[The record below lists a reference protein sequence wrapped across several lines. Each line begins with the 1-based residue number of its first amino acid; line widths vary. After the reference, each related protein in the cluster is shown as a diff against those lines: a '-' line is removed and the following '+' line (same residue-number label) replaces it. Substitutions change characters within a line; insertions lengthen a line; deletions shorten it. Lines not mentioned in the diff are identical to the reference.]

1 MKIYLCLLLVA
12 VLFLSCNKG
21 GSGQPP
27 FFVIPSS
34 SGAGNGA
41 DNSSTNTGVETT
53 VSEGAK
59 IKNIQI
65 EAARTSILPNQHTEL
80 SAWAIYS
87 DGNKINVTDLALWE
101 LKDPTLLQFEEDI
114 SSNSSKSFR
123 KTNSDGDSEN
133 GFKKKRYKGISPG
146 TTKVRATVESITG
159 ECELSIDGYP
169 IDHIEVSSIPFIPIG
184 FSDQFKA
191 VAVVRNGSIFEKKDI
206 TTSVTWSLSNNNGT
220 IDKNGYFT
228 ALSPGNIE
236 IFAKFSGMEGSTT
249 TNLSKTKIINLSI
262 SGNKEIVKGTISQ
275 LQVTAIYEDK
285 TYLDV
290 TNQVRFETGSEKET
304 LKLNYN
310 GISGMVFGSS
320 EGEETVIATLQSIT
334 TEVRLRITAPAIAS
348 LSINPKVSSP
358 KGVGYQFIAIA
369 TFTDG
374 SIQNVTS
381 QTTWVSLNPNILSI
395 TNDPNNAGYALGR
408 DVGSVKV
415 EAAIS
420 KVTASSF
427 FTVTEAQL
435 ISISISGENSI
446 AKGLSTPLRAVGYYS
461 DGSTN
466 DLTNLVVWSKV
477 GTGVIN
483 NNEGQSGNFF
493 GNQIGVTKITAQLGS
508 LVTSYSIEV
517 TEAKL
522 TSISISSPTTSL
534 PVGMEAQLTA
544 TGIYSDNTKID
555 LTNTVTWMYDGNGD
569 GENDSILANI
579 YNVSGSHGKLTAV
592 AKGNGKAIAKY
603 QNLSASLQIPITS
616 AELISFSLGAPQ
628 TISNGLQGK
637 ITAVGTFSDGSTKD
651 ITSEIK
657 FSTTGKI
664 FIDQS
669 TGVYSTNGTE
679 NASVTALLGKLSNS
693 LSITVTEAVL
703 SSISVTTDKS
713 SLAKGVK
720 TKLKATGIYTD
731 NSTVDMTNSAT
742 WITDSNEDGINDTLI
757 GRIDTTDCMGEFSS
771 INPGIVTV
779 IAMKG
784 NISGSTKITVT
795 PATLVTLSL
804 GSPKFIANGLQLK
817 LVAIGT
823 YSDNSTQDLTNLALW
838 SSSGKAT
845 IGNDNLSSG
854 IINTNGEE
862 TVTITA
868 NVKGAIATVTITV
881 LPAEITSLSISA
893 TEITQAKGTSQ
904 KIQIGG
910 YFTDGSIRD
919 ITSQVTFSIDSNGDG
934 IDDSLIASIS
944 NLTETKGS
952 ILAISEGKAIIKAS
966 IGKVSITSNLLVS
979 PADLK
984 SITIT
989 PANTQI
995 AKGLTQKFTA
1005 TGFYT
1010 DNSTRDL
1017 TSSVTWGISAPT
1029 SLLIPVSSALMGNST
1044 TNSIASISNATNS
1057 KGIALGQNTGSIDV
1071 TATLEKISG
1080 TAKLTVGAAELVSL
1094 NITSSLGSKAKG
1106 LKEQFTAVGLYTDGS
1121 GQDLT
1126 SQVNWKSDS
1135 NSDSKDDCLVACISN
1150 ELNEKGLVTAVEV
1163 GETKI
1168 SATIGSVTATKI
1180 FNVSPA
1186 VLSSISVE
1194 SANSSIPN
1202 GLIEKM
1208 YAIGTYSDNTSRDI
1222 SSNVTWTLD
1231 SDGDG
1236 LNDTKLASITNL
1248 SNTSGYIKTSNTGS
1262 VKVTASL
1269 GSISSSKT
1277 ISILPAILKSITV
1290 YPPTATLVKGFVQQY
1305 TATGVYTDESRAD
1318 ITASATWISDSN
1330 NDGKDDTLV
1339 GSMSNSTST
1348 KGLVSGMGVG
1358 KSTITAVYQNQTYSS
1373 ILNVVEGTTVGSGKD
1388 GLVQLDVVSCKDT
1401 IFNYQANRVIGIS
1414 ATVVDQKG
1422 NPVAGALVELFNPNG
1437 NTLLFS
1443 QISSPTGKLAGSIVV
1458 NYTDTGI
1465 LATMAANVTANGT
1478 KQVSVPIRRE
1488 ESGDIKLV
1496 VNILG
1501 IQVSTETVDSS
1512 TPTVVV
1518 VDTDKDGVPDSR
1530 DAFPNDAN
1538 KAFKLRIPSTG
1549 YYTVTFEDLYP
1560 NLGDADL
1567 NDFTLYMVNEEDLNA
1582 KGEIV
1587 EIRSNFQHVA
1597 KGAGYNHELF
1607 LRLPAGISVSSFETK
1622 IYDGAGT
1629 LTSLGTRI
1637 QNPTSAQTNALS
1649 IYNRNRSDF
1658 TLYNVK
1664 NDMLNQV
1671 FRPGY
1676 IAKTSIK
1683 FTIPVN
1689 RTVLGTAPYD
1699 LYAFVHNTNHEIHF
1713 PGKVFTNNVDRYIDP
1728 KGFPWALIIPG
1739 GFQWPLSGKNI
1750 YHGYPKFSN
1759 WSQSF
1764 GAYDSDWFKYFI
1776 KENVYTIAKEPNS
1789 LVTQ

>member
-1 MKIYLCLLLVA
+1 
-12 VLFLSCNKG
+12 
-21 GSGQPP
+21 
-27 FFVIPSS
+27 
-34 SGAGNGA
+34 
-41 DNSSTNTGVETT
+41 VETT

-65 EAARTSILPNQHTEL
+65 EAARTSILPNQHTEF

-87 DGNKINVTDLALWE
+87 DGNKINVTDLATWE
-101 LKDPTLLQFEEDI
+101 LKDPNLLQFEEDI
-114 SSNSSKSFR
+114 STSSSKTFR
-123 KTNSDGDSEN
+123 KTKSDGDTEN
-133 GFKKKRYKGISPG
+133 GYVRKRYKGISPG
-146 TTKVRATVESITG
+146 ITKVRATVESITG
-159 ECELSIDGYP
+159 ECEISIDGFP

-191 VAVVRNGSIFEKKDI
+191 MAVVRNGSIFEKKDI
-206 TTSVTWSLSNNNGT
+206 TTSVKWSVSNSNGT
-220 IDKNGYFT
+220 IDKSGYFT
-228 ALSPGNIE
+228 AMSPGNIE
-236 IFAKFSGMEGSTT
+236 ILAKFGGMEGSTT

-262 SGNKEIVKGTISQ
+262 SGNKEIVKGTITQ
-275 LQVTAIYEDK
+275 LQVTAIYEDR

-290 TNQVRFETGSEKET
+290 TNQVTFETGNGKET
-304 LKLNYN
+304 IKLNYK
-310 GISGMVFGSS
+310 GIPGLILGSV
-320 EGEETVIATLQSIT
+320 EGDETVIASLQGIT
-334 TEVRLRITAPAIAS
+334 TEVRVTITAPAIAS

-358 KGVGYQFIAIA
+358 KGVGYQFVAIA

-374 SIQNVTS
+374 SIQNLTS

-395 TNDPNNAGYALGR
+395 TNNPSNAGYAVGKG
-408 DVGSVKV
+408 VGSVKV

-420 KVTASSF
+420 KVTASSE

-435 ISISISGENSI
+435 ISISISGEKSI
-446 AKGLSTPLRAVGYYS
+446 AKGLSTHLKAVGYYS
-461 DGSTN
+461 DGSIN
-466 DLTNLVVWSKV
+466 DLTNLVVWSKE
-477 GTGVIN
+477 GTGVVN
-483 NNEGQSGNFF
+483 NTDGQSGNFS
-493 GNQIGVTKITAQLGS
+493 GNQIGVTKITAQFGNLIS
-508 LVTSYSIEV
+508 SYSVEV

-522 TSISISSPTTSL
+522 TSISISSPTPSL

-544 TGIYSDNTKID
+544 TGIYSDNSKID
-555 LTNTVTWMYDGNGD
+555 LTNTVTWIYDGNDD
-569 GENDSILANI
+569 GENDSFLANI
-579 YNVSGSHGKLTAV
+579 YNVSGSQGKLTGV
-592 AKGNGKAIAKY
+592 AKGNGKVIARYDKF
-603 QNLSASLQIPITS
+603 STSLQIPITS
-616 AELISFSLGAPQ
+616 AELVSFSLGAPQ
-628 TISNGLQGK
+628 SISNGLQGK
-637 ITAVGTFSDGSTKD
+637 ITAVGTFSDGTTKD

-679 NASVTALLGKLSNS
+679 KASVSAHIGSLSNT
-693 LSITVTEAVL
+693 LSITVTEAIL
-703 SSISVTTDKS
+703 SSISVTSDKS

-720 TKLKATGIYTD
+720 AKLIATGIFTD
-731 NSTVDMTNSAT
+731 NSTVDLTNSST
-742 WITDSNEDGINDTLI
+742 WITDSNDDGINDTLI
-757 GRIDTTDCMGEFSS
+757 GKVDTTEFMGEFSS
-771 INPGIVTV
+771 LNPGTVTV
-779 IAMKG
+779 KAVQGK
-784 NISGSTKITVT
+784 ISGSTKITVT
-795 PATLVTLSL
+795 PATLVTISL
-804 GSPKFIANGLQLK
+804 GSPKFIANGLELS
-817 LVAIGT
+817 LAALGT
-823 YSDNSTQDLTNLALW
+823 YSDNSTQDLTSLAIW

-845 IGNDNLSSG
+845 IGNGNLSSG
-854 IINTNGEE
+854 IIKTNGEE

-868 NVKGAIATVTITV
+868 NVNGKIATVLITV
-881 LPAEITSLSISA
+881 LPAEITSLSISSS
-893 TEITQAKGTSQ
+893 EIVQAKGTSQ

-910 YFTDGSIRD
+910 IFTDGSIRD

-934 IDDSLIASIS
+934 LDDSIIASIS
-944 NLTETKGS
+944 NLSETKGS

-966 IGKVSITSNLLVS
+966 IGKVSTTSNLLVS
-979 PADLK
+979 PADLT

-989 PANTQI
+989 PANTQV
-995 AKGLTQKFTA
+995 AKGLSQKFTA
-1005 TGFYT
+1005 IGFYS

-1017 TSSVTWGISAPT
+1017 TNSVTWGISAPS
-1029 SLLIPVSSALMGNST
+1029 SLLIPVSNALMGSNT
-1044 TNSIASISNATNS
+1044 TSSIASISNAINS
-1057 KGIALGQNTGSIDV
+1057 KGIAIGQNIGSIDV

-1080 TAKLTVGAAELVSL
+1080 TTKLTVGAAELVSL
-1094 NITSSLGSKAKG
+1094 NISSSLGSKAKG
-1106 LKEQFTAVGLYTDGS
+1106 LKEQFTAVGLYTDAS

-1126 SQVNWKSDS
+1126 TQVNWKSDS
-1135 NSDSKDDCLVACISN
+1135 NADSKDDCLVACISN
-1150 ELNEKGLVTAVEV
+1150 EVNEKGLVTAVEV

-1168 SATIGSVTATKI
+1168 SATIGSVTATKQ
-1180 FNVSPA
+1180 FSVSPA
-1186 VLSSISVE
+1186 VLSFLSVE

-1208 YAIGTYSDNTSRDI
+1208 YAIGFYSDNTSRDI
-1222 SSNVTWTLD
+1222 SSNVTWILD

-1248 SNTSGYIKTSNTGS
+1248 SNTSGYVKTINTGS

-1269 GSISSSKT
+1269 GSVSSSKN
-1277 ISILPAILKSITV
+1277 ISILPAVLKSITV

-1305 TATGVYTDESRAD
+1305 TATGVYTDETRAD
-1318 ITASATWISDSN
+1318 ITASATWVSDSN
-1330 NDGKDDTLV
+1330 SDGKDDTLV
-1339 GSMSNSTST
+1339 GSMSNSIST

-1358 KSTITAVYQNQTYSS
+1358 KSTITVVYQNLTYSS

-1388 GLVQLDVVSCKDT
+1388 GLVQLDEVSCKNT

-1465 LATMAANVTANGT
+1465 LASMAANVTANGS

-1530 DAFPNDAN
+1530 DAFPNDPN

-1622 IYDGAGT
+1622 IYEGT
-1629 LTSLGTRI
+1629 GVLTNLGTRI
-1637 QNPTSAQTNALS
+1637 LNPTSAQTNALS
-1649 IYNRNRSDF
+1649 IYNKNRSDF
-1658 TLYNVK
+1658 TLYYVK
-1664 NDMLNQV
+1664 NDMLSQV

-1676 IAKTSIK
+1676 IAKTVIK
-1683 FTIPVN
+1683 FTIPIN
-1689 RTVLGTAPYD
+1689 RSVLGTAPYD

-1713 PGKVFTNNVDRYIDP
+1713 PGKVFSNNVDKYIDS
-1728 KGFPWALIIPG
+1728 KGFPWAIIVPG
-1739 GFQWPLSGKNI
+1739 GFQWPLAGENMESS
-1750 YHGYPKFSN
+1750 YPEFKSWSN
-1759 WSQSF
+1759 SF
-1764 GAYDSDWFKYFI
+1764 GAIDSDWYKYFNAG
-1776 KENVYTIAKEPNS
+1776 KVYTKAKEPHS